1 MESHQVI
8 ELKILSFE
16 GKRTNMSEDNK
27 KKKDEELN
35 ITDEDNVEEQFEFG
49 LNEDK
54 REEVEE
60 DGHTLPEDQNEISTD
75 AENVDYEENKD

>member
-1 MESHQVI
+1 MI

-35 ITDEDNVEEQFEFG
+35 ITDEENVEEQFEFG

-60 DGHTLPEDQNEISTD
+60 DGHTLPEDQNEIATD

>member
-1 MESHQVI
+1 M
-8 ELKILSFE
+8 ELKIISFE

-60 DGHTLPEDQNEISTD
+60 DGHTLPEDQNEIATD

>member
-1 MESHQVI
+1 
-8 ELKILSFE
+8 
-16 GKRTNMSEDNK
+16 MSEDNK

-49 LNEDK
+49 LNENK

-60 DGHTLPEDQNEISTD
+60 DGQTLPEDQNEIATD
-75 AENVDYEENKD
+75 AKNVDYEENKD